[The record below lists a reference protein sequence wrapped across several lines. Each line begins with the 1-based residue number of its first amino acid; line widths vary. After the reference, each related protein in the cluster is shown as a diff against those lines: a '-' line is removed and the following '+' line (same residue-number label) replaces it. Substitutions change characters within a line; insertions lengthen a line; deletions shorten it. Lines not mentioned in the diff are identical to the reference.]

1 MNEKARK
8 EFEKVKNA
16 VLMGISYM
24 IPIVVIGGMLVGISM
39 LIGGPDVANAE
50 SGFAYELN
58 TYAKLA
64 MGMMLPMLGGYI
76 AFALANRPGLA
87 PGIVAGLMASN
98 LGSGFF
104 GAMFGGIFAGYLVNW
119 VKKIKLPHGFNAL
132 MSMLIIPLGC
142 GFVTMMVMRYIIG
155 IPATWI
161 NNTVTNLLNG
171 MQTSN
176 PWVMGAVLG
185 IVCQADFGGPISKC
199 IGAYCLQAA
208 SMDNWYPMAA
218 KIVTACTPQFVTVL
232 AMLIGKNRWT
242 EAERSNIV
250 GVAVGGCCMIS
261 EFCIPFAAANPLR
274 YMPATIIGT
283 AVSGAM
289 CMGLGVYS
297 YATSGGLFILPLI
310 SNPFFFLLSLV
321 AGSVVGALVLLA
333 IRPKLPPEKSGIAVK
348 NV

>member
-142 GFVTMMVMRYIIG
+142 GFVTMMVMR
-155 IPATWI
+155 
-161 NNTVTNLLNG
+161 
-171 MQTSN
+171 
-176 PWVMGAVLG
+176 
-185 IVCQADFGGPISKC
+185 
-199 IGAYCLQAA
+199 
-208 SMDNWYPMAA
+208 
-218 KIVTACTPQFVTVL
+218 
-232 AMLIGKNRWT
+232 
-242 EAERSNIV
+242 
-250 GVAVGGCCMIS
+250 
-261 EFCIPFAAANPLR
+261 
-274 YMPATIIGT
+274 
-283 AVSGAM
+283 
-289 CMGLGVYS
+289 
-297 YATSGGLFILPLI
+297 
-310 SNPFFFLLSLV
+310 
-321 AGSVVGALVLLA
+321 
-333 IRPKLPPEKSGIAVK
+333 
-348 NV
+348 